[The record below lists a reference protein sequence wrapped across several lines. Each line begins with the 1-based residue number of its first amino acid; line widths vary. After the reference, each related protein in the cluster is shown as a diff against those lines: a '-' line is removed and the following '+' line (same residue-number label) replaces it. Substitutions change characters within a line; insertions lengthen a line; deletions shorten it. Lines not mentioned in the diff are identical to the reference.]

1 MNVEVDVTQ
10 YVEDILSDISC
21 WISISLFN
29 NLSCDLLCWC
39 TVVISGGNLGLP
51 CSFTI
56 AIVRKLLIIHISFFS
71 FSFLFLVI
79 YFQERGGPGE
89 LGCVIVYILE
99 VLLDCLRVVKTA
111 DLLWYCCY
119 FLSDI

>member
-21 WISISLFN
+21 CISISLFN

-56 AIVRKLLIIHISFFS
+56 AIVRKLLLFIFHSFP
-71 FSFLFLVI
+71 FLFFFLLSI
-79 YFQERGGPGE
+79 FKRGVD
-89 LGCVIVYILE
+89 LGNW
-99 VLLDCLRVVKTA
+99 A
-111 DLLWYCCY
+111 A
-119 FLSDI
+119 S

>member
-56 AIVRKLLIIHISFFS
+56 AIVRKLLVIHISFFS

-89 LGCVIVYILE
+89 LGCVITTFRWHSWFKVFQSE
-99 VLLDCLRVVKTA
+99 HVPFV
-111 DLLWYCCY
+111 
-119 FLSDI
+119 FQDIFAAIF